1 MNIMNMSIP
10 LKEITRGKKL
20 ISNKLTSM
28 KYREYLLDVVLSRF
42 RWDSDIDELKNLT
55 WYIEKS
61 LAEHGCLGLTIHPE
75 TGKYLLLKASGVG
88 TPTLHGDYTE
98 YMLYGENGY
107 TFTVKKEDVVILY
120 NTLSRENIYGSLIVS
135 YAERI
140 SDVQRTADIRMN
152 NHKSPIILS
161 GPRKMLDTFKL
172 YLKRLIRNDEAIVIT
187 DDLKDNLKSSIQD
200 IKYDAAFINND
211 LMTYKG
217 HLFKEFFAMIGVNFN
232 NETGKKER
240 VNIPEVEANNEQIF
254 RARYSAMLARETFS
268 KQVKEK
274 FGIDL
279 HCKYVEPEKGG
290 ITNDGNGT
298 DNNRTTDQE
307 SAE

>member
-1 MNIMNMSIP
+1 MNLFNEIIP
-10 LKEITRGKKL
+10 FKELTKSTKKL
-20 ISNKLTSM
+20 TNKLTSM
-28 KYREYLLDVVLSRF
+28 KYREYMLDVILSRY
-42 RWDSDIDELKNLT
+42 RWESDVEELKNLT

-75 TGKYLLLKASGVG
+75 TGKYLLLKASGIG
-88 TPTLHGDYTE
+88 APTLHGDYSE

-107 TFTVKKEDVVILY
+107 TINVKKEDVVILY

-135 YAERI
+135 YSERI

-152 NHKSPIILS
+152 NHKAPIILS
-161 GPRKMLDTFKL
+161 GPRKMLETFKL
-172 YLKRLIRNDEAIVIT
+172 YLKRLINNDEAIFIS
-187 DDLKDNLKSSIQD
+187 DDLNDKIKSSLKD
-200 IKYDAAFINND
+200 IKYDANFINND
-211 LMTYKG
+211 LMTYKS

-240 VNIPEVEANNEQIF
+240 VNIPEIEANNEQIF
-254 RARYSAMLARETFS
+254 RARYSATLSREIFS

-279 HCKYVEPEKGG
+279 HAVYVEPDKGG
-290 ITNDGNGT
+290 ITNDRNES
-298 DNNRTTDQE
+298 NNSGRDDE
-307 SAE
+307 KDID